1 MIQGHGYQYDP
12 EGLWYVCPPKKDSEG
27 NEVESAPIW
36 LCAPLVIT
44 ALAVDER
51 DRWGKLLEWEDPD
64 GKLVKWVMADR
75 LLAEKDKLWQSL
87 RDRGLNMTTKAAGLT
102 LLLEFLNSQNTVKRV
117 HVVERLGW
125 WDKEGLSFVLPDRIL
140 GTANNIFFRGDQR
153 AYKIAGTLN
162 DWQQQIGRYCSG
174 NSRLVFA
181 AAIPF
186 ATPLL
191 YLLNEPSGGFHYH
204 GLSQKGKTTAL
215 QVAASVVGCEMNTW
229 RTTDNGL
236 EGLAEERCDSLLIL
250 DEMAQVDAH
259 AAGKI
264 AYMVA
269 NGAGKGRA
277 AQSGDAKHIKRWRTL
292 LLSSGEI
299 TLADKMNEAG
309 GKRRGGQ
316 EVRLADIPSDA
327 GEGMGVFENLHGAP
341 SPGKFAEQLRR
352 ATETVS
358 GAPFLA
364 YLDELIAVLQPAT
377 LSEVLSALRD
387 HRDQFITENLPDDA
401 VGQVRSVCG
410 RFGVVAIAGEL
421 ATTLGV
427 TGWSE
432 GEATAAAQTCFTA
445 WLAKRG
451 TAGDHDVEEGIRQVI
466 AFVEKYATSRFETIY
481 TGGDEVFPAFIG
493 YAGRV
498 GYRQKVIESADHE
511 CNVSSCHYY
520 VLPHAWKDELTK
532 GYDSR
537 IIATEMAKRGLL
549 IRGEKLQTKK
559 RTPELKSV
567 LVYHLSPGILSG
579 EE

>member
-1 MIQGHGYQYDP
+1 
-12 EGLWYVCPPKKDSEG
+12 V
-27 NEVESAPIW
+27 
-36 LCAPLVIT
+36 
-44 ALAVDER
+44 
-51 DRWGKLLEWEDPD
+51 
-64 GKLVKWVMADR
+64 
-75 LLAEKDKLWQSL
+75 
-87 RDRGLNMTTKAAGLT
+87 
-102 LLLEFLNSQNTVKRV
+102 
-117 HVVERLGW
+117 
-125 WDKEGLSFVLPDRIL
+125 L
-140 GTANNIFFRGDQR
+140 GTANNIFFNGDHQ
-153 AYKIAGTLN
+153 AYKVSGTLN
-162 DWQQQIGRYCSG
+162 DWQQQIGRLCCG

-215 QVAASVVGCEMNTW
+215 QVAASVVGCEMNSW

-277 AQSGDAKHIKRWRTL
+277 AQNGDARHIKRWRTL

-309 GKRRGGQ
+309 AKRRGGQ

-327 GEGMGVFENLHGAP
+327 GAGMGIFENLHGAP
-341 SPGKFAEQLRR
+341 SPGEFAEQLRR
-352 ATETVS
+352 ATQSVS
-358 GAPFLA
+358 GTPFLA
-364 YLDELIAVLQPAT
+364 YLEKLISVLGPDNVAPN
-377 LSEVLSALRD
+377 VSALRD
-387 HRDQFITENLPDDA
+387 QRDRFIVDNLLGDA
-401 VGQVRSVCG
+401 AGQVRSVCG
-410 RFGVVAIAGEL
+410 RFGVVAAAGEL
-421 ATTLGV
+421 ATTLGI
-427 TGWSE
+427 TGWNE
-432 GEATAAAQTCFTA
+432 GEATAAAQTCFKA

-451 TAGDHDVEEGIRQVI
+451 TAGDHDVEEGIRQII

-481 TGGDEVFPAFIG
+481 TGGDEVFPPYTG

-498 GYRQKVIESADHE
+498 GYRQHIIESADE
-511 CNVSSCHYY
+511 GGNVGSWHYY
-520 VLPHAWKDELTK
+520 VLPQAWKDELTK
-532 GYDSR
+532 GYDPKT
-537 IIATEMAKRGLL
+537 IATEMAKRDLL

-559 RTPELKSV
+559 RTPDGKSTW
-567 LVYHLSPGILSG
+567 VYHLSPNILGG
-579 EE
+579 ED

>member
-1 MIQGHGYQYDP
+1 MRQDYGYQCDA
-12 EGLWYVCPPKKDSEG
+12 EGLWYVSPPKKDDDG
-27 NEVESAPIW
+27 NDVESASIW
-36 LCAPLVIT
+36 LCAPIVIT

-51 DRWGKLLEWEDPD
+51 DRWGKLLEWQDPD
-64 GKLVKWVMADR
+64 EKPVKWVMPDR

-87 RDRGLNMTTKAAGLT
+87 RDRGLNITTKTAGLN
-102 LLLEFLNSQNTVKRV
+102 LLLEFLNGQDTDKRV
-117 HVVERLGW
+117 HVVTRLGW
-125 WDKEGLSFVLPDRIL
+125 WDKEGLSFVLPDHIL
-140 GTANNIFFRGDQR
+140 GTANNIFFSGDQQ
-153 AYKIAGTLN
+153 AYKISGTLN
-162 DWQQQIGRYCSG
+162 DWQQQIGRYCCG

-181 AAIPF
+181 TSIPF

-309 GKRRGGQ
+309 AKRRGGQ
-316 EVRLADIPSDA
+316 EVRLVDIPSDA
-327 GEGMGVFENLHGAP
+327 GVGMGVFENLHGAP

-352 ATETVS
+352 ATQGFS
-358 GAPFLA
+358 GTPFLA
-364 YLDELIAVLQPAT
+364 YLEELIPVLQPET
-377 LSEVLSALRD
+377 LSEVVSALRD
-387 HRDQFITENLPDDA
+387 QRDQFIVENLPDDA

-421 ATTLGV
+421 ATTLGI
-427 TGWSE
+427 TGWSG
-432 GEATAAAQTCFTA
+432 GEATAAAQACFNA
-445 WLAKRG
+445 WLARRG
-451 TAGDHDVEEGIRQVI
+451 TTGDHDIEEGRQVI
-466 AFVEKYATSRFETIY
+466 AFVERYATSRFETIY
-481 TGGDEVFPAFIG
+481 TSGDEPGFSG

-498 GYRQKVIESADHE
+498 GYRQQIIDPADE
-511 CNVSSCHYY
+511 GRNSGFWHYY
-520 VLPHAWKDELTK
+520 VLPQEWKDELTK
-532 GYDSR
+532 GYDSKM
-537 IIATEMAKRGLL
+537 IAAEMVRRKQL

-559 RTPELKSV
+559 RTRMV
-567 LVYHLSPGILSG
+567 IYVGISS
-579 EE
+579 

>member
-1 MIQGHGYQYDP
+1 MTQDYGYQLDV
-12 EGLWYVCPPKKDSEG
+12 EGLWYVSPPKQDTDG
-27 NEVESAPIW
+27 NEIESSPIW
-36 LCAPLVIT
+36 LCAPIVIT
-44 ALAVDER
+44 ALAVDEK
-51 DRWGKLLEWEDPD
+51 DRWGKLLEWQDPD
-64 GKLVKWVMADR
+64 GQAVKWVMPDR

-87 RDRGLNMTTKAAGLT
+87 RDRGLNLTTKTAGLN
-102 LLLEFLNSQNTVKRV
+102 LLLEFLNSQDTHRRV
-117 HVVERLGW
+117 NIVARLGW

-140 GTANNIFFRGDQR
+140 GTANNIFFNGDQQ
-153 AYKIAGTLN
+153 AYKINGTLKE
-162 DWQQQIGRYCSG
+162 WQQLMGQYCCG
-174 NSRLVFA
+174 NSRLMLA
-181 AAIPF
+181 ASIPF

-191 YLLNEPSGGFHYH
+191 YLLNEPSGGFHIH

-215 QVAASVVGCEMNTW
+215 QVAASVVGCELNTW

-277 AQSGDAKHIKRWRTL
+277 AQNGDAKQIKRWRTL

-309 GKRRGGQ
+309 AKRRGGQ
-316 EVRLADIPSDA
+316 EVRLVDIPSDA
-327 GEGMGVFENLHGAP
+327 GAGMGVFENLHGAP

-352 ATETVS
+352 ATQTVS

-364 YLDELIAVLQPAT
+364 YLEELIAVLQPET
-377 LSEVLSALRD
+377 SSEVLTALRNQ
-387 HRDQFITENLPDDA
+387 RDQFIADNLPDEA

-421 ATTLGV
+421 ATTLGI

-432 GEATAAAQTCFTA
+432 GEARAAAQTCFRA

-451 TAGDHDVEEGIRQVI
+451 TNGDHDVEEGIRQVI
-466 AFVEKYATSRFETIY
+466 AYVEKYATSRFETIY
-481 TGGDEVFPAFIG
+481 TGGDEVFPAFSG

-498 GYRQKVIESADHE
+498 GYRQYIIESLDENGQAGAW
-511 CNVSSCHYY
+511 HYY
-520 VLPHAWKDELTK
+520 VLPLAWKDELTK
-532 GYDSR
+532 GYDAKT
-537 IIATEMAKRGLL
+537 IATEMANRGLL
-549 IRGEKLQTKK
+549 IRGDKLQTKK
-559 RTPELKSV
+559 RTPDGKSTW
-567 LVYHLSPGILSG
+567 VYRLSPNILSG

>member
-1 MIQGHGYQYDP
+1 MTQNFGYRFDTD
-12 EGLWYVCPPKKDSEG
+12 GLWYVSPPKKDAEG
-27 NEVESAPIW
+27 NEVESPPVW

-44 ALAVDER
+44 ALAVDEK
-51 DRWGKLLEWEDPD
+51 DRWGKLLEWHNPD
-64 GKLVKWVMADR
+64 GKIVRWVMADR

-87 RDRGLNMTTKAAGLT
+87 RDRGLNITTKTAGLN
-102 LLLEFLNSQNTVKRV
+102 LLLEFLNSQDIDKRV
-117 HVVERLGW
+117 HVVDRLGW

-140 GTANNIFFRGDQR
+140 GTANNIFFNGDQL
-153 AYKIAGTLN
+153 AYQVKGTLT
-162 DWQQQIGRYCSG
+162 DWQQQIGRFCCG
-174 NSRLVFA
+174 NSRLLFGA
-181 AAIPF
+181 SIPF

-215 QVAASVVGCEMNTW
+215 QVAASVVGCEMNSW

-236 EGLAEERCDSLLIL
+236 EGLAEQRCDSLLIL

-259 AAGKI
+259 AAGRI

-277 AQSGDAKHIKRWRTL
+277 AQSGEAKHIKRWRTL

-309 GKRRGGQ
+309 AKRRGGQ
-316 EVRLADIPSDA
+316 EVRLADIPADA
-327 GEGMGVFENLHGAP
+327 GVGMGIFENLHGAP

-352 ATETVS
+352 ATQTFC

-364 YLDELIAVLQPAT
+364 YLEKLIAVLQPDTAA
-377 LSEVLSALRD
+377 EVVSALRD
-387 HRDQFITENLPDDA
+387 QRDQFIAGNLPA
-401 VGQVRSVCG
+401 EAAGQVRSVCG
-410 RFGVVAIAGEL
+410 RFGVVAIAGDL
-421 ATTLGV
+421 ATTLGI

-432 GEATAAAQTCFTA
+432 GEATAAAQTCFKA

-451 TAGDHDVEEGIRQVI
+451 TVGDHDIEEGIRQVI
-466 AFVEKYATSRFETIY
+466 AFMEKYATSRFETIY
-481 TGGDEVFPAFIG
+481 TGGDEVYPPFTG

-498 GYRQKVIESADHE
+498 GYRQQFIDSKNDS
-511 CNVSSCHYY
+511 CNSSSWHYY

-532 GYDSR
+532 GYDSKT
-537 IIATEMAKRGLL
+537 IATEMAKRGLL
-549 IRGEKLQTKK
+549 IRGGKLQTKK
-559 RTPELKSV
+559 RSPDGKSV
-567 LVYHLSPGILSG
+567 WVYHLSPDILSG